1 MEKKR
6 QEQNYRKFSPLR
18 ITDLFLQ
25 PQEESLHSALLLFL
39 LAKAKYLDALS
50 TPQVPYAQL
59 QYIIRNKTKTKPWMI
74 AS

>member
-18 ITDLFLQ
+18 IADLFLQ

-50 TPQVPYAQL
+50 TPQVPCAQL
-59 QYIIRNKTKTKPWMI
+59 QYLIRNKTKTNPWMI